1 MNVLMDNEMA
11 KGPIVVTIVKNWFIG
26 RPVDKTASFPLSARG
41 TMFQSKTKDGVKA
54 CFSEPE
60 GGMKKG
66 KALGY
71 SFLNGE
77 LIFSWLQR

>member
-1 MNVLMDNEMA
+1 
-11 KGPIVVTIVKNWFIG
+11 
-26 RPVDKTASFPLSARG
+26 
-41 TMFQSKTKDGVKA
+41 MFQSKTKDGGKA